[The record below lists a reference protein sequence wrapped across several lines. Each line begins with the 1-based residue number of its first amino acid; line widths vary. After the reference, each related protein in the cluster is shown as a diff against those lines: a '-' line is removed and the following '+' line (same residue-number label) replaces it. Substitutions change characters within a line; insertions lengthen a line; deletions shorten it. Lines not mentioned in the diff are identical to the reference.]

1 MKFRSLILPAA
12 QKSSGFSLIEVIVSI
27 SLLSIALAVII
38 QVYSMNMRNV
48 RKADLYTQAII
59 HARSV
64 MEETLALDEID
75 ETSETDDID
84 DRFEVNKSIARL
96 PAEEEDLA
104 ETYEITVNVSWQGGA
119 VEFKTRK
126 SVLKS
131 ENE

>member
-119 VEFKTRK
+119 VEFKARK